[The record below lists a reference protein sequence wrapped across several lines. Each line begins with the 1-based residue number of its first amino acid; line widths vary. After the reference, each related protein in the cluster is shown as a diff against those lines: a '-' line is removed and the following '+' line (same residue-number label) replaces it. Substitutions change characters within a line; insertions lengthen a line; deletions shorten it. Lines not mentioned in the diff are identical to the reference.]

1 MEWHEV
7 RMEWHEVRMEYVWS
21 MYGVRMEYE
30 WSTYGVRMV
39 YVGCGVWN
47 TYGVPIK
54 YHRCVCE
61 ITAFY
66 TPILYVKRT
75 ILLLSVF
82 YATKN

>member
-1 MEWHEV
+1 MEYEWSTYGV
-7 RMEWHEVRMEYVWS
+7 CMESVWSTNGECMEYVWS
-21 MYGVRMEYE
+21 M
-30 WSTYGVRMV
+30 YGVRMV

-54 YHRCVCE
+54 DHRCVCE

>member
-1 MEWHEV
+1 M
-7 RMEWHEVRMEYVWS
+7 
-21 MYGVRMEYE
+21 
-30 WSTYGVRMV
+30 
-39 YVGCGVWN
+39 
-47 TYGVPIK
+47 K
-54 YHRCVCE
+54 YHRCNCE